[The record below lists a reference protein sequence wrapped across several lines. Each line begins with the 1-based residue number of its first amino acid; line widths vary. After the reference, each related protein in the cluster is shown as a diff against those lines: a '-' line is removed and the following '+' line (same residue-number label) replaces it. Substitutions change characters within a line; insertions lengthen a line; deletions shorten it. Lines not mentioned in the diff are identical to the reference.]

1 MSASQ
6 HDPKKYRIYNI
17 PQIKDEYT
25 KLLGL
30 NLNTLIESI
39 YANPEQFPDPE
50 TRAALSM
57 NMLLISKNLVSAE
70 LSAKIGKDL
79 DILRK
84 DANYLG
90 KWDNPSLKRQY
101 LKKEIETLNKHT
113 EIDDTITLNSCQQE
127 SASIMPTTVYDIRS
141 GVETINPSNTVPVA
155 PKSDECCL
163 M

>member
-1 MSASQ
+1 MSNNT
-6 HDPKKYRIYNI
+6 DNNYRIYNI
-17 PQIKDEYT
+17 PQIKNEYT

-30 NLNTLIESI
+30 NLNSLIGNI
-39 YANPEQFPDPE
+39 YSNPEEFSTPE
-50 TRAALSM
+50 IRAALSL
-57 NMLLISKNLVSAE
+57 NMILISKNLVSSE

-79 DILRK
+79 DTLRK
-84 DANYLG
+84 DSDYLN
-90 KWDNPSLKRQY
+90 KWPNPSLKRQY

-127 SASIMPTTVYDIRS
+127 SASMMPTTVYDIRS
-141 GVETINPSNTVPVA
+141 GVETVNPINTVPTA